1 MSVVTT
7 TSKPRT
13 TCPVSRQQFTATAK
27 PVTVNIGEQA
37 LSASVKQF
45 STGSM
50 GWFANG
56 KVTVLVDGVPVQ
68 CQVSMNI
75 TAIGSKELPEAPTT
89 ITPEVQAII
98 DAVRAKAAREEAT
111 EAA

>member
-1 MSVVTT
+1 MSTVTT

-13 TCPVSRQQFTATAK
+13 TCPVSRQQFTSTAK
-27 PVTVNIGEQA
+27 PVAVNIQGQV
-37 LSASVKQF
+37 LSAAVKQF

-56 KVTVLVDGVPVQ
+56 KVVVEVDGVPVA
-68 CQVSMNI
+68 CQVSLNI
-75 TAIGSKELPEAPTT
+75 TAIGSKELPEAPMT

-98 DAVRAKAAREEAT
+98 DAVRAKTAT
-111 EAA
+111 EEQAA